1 MIPMSEEDGHEDLH
15 GFADRVFGRGGEG
28 RVQVGVVDLD
38 GDEQQ
43 ASGDRGQAG
52 RSEEFGGGDGH
63 VRLRG
68 PAARAAAAARWR
80 YSSQSHSD

>member
-1 MIPMSEEDGHEDLH
+1 MPISEKTAMKI
-15 GFADRVFGRGGEG
+15 FMVSRTAYS
-28 RVQVGVVDLD
+28 VVVVKVASRWGWLDLD

-52 RSEEFGGGDGH
+52 RSGEFGGGDGH
-63 VRLRG
+63 VRLLG